1 MNIKSLL
8 LGSAAALAAVS
19 GAHAADAIVAAEP
32 EAMEYVRVCDAF
44 GTGYFYIPGT
54 ETCLKI
60 SGYVRTQLE
69 YDDARGNDNELNAFT
84 RGQLEITAKNDT
96 EYGTLSSY
104 IVLRAQTDNGNNVNS
119 DSGAYLDAAWINIA
133 GFDVGN
139 YYTWWD
145 DDLSGET
152 DFLNTNDTTLNG
164 IRYTYDGG
172 TFRAG
177 IAAEELES
185 ATNTFG
191 VRQDGEGNDDIGL
204 SGLLG
209 GTLGGFNVQ
218 AIGSYDFN
226 AEEAAFRA
234 LVTAEIGPGTLG
246 IGGIYATDANYYW
259 DVSEWTV
266 AAEYAIKATD
276 KLTITPAAQYF
287 GNIYRT
293 GSSAA
298 FNDVDAWR
306 VGVTAGYK
314 ITEGLRTL
322 ATVNYTDAEGSNNQV
337 TGSDDSQWTGFLRLQ
352 RDF

>member
-60 SGYVRTQLE
+60 GGYVRTQLN
-69 YDDARGNDNELNAFT
+69 YDEARGDDNELNAFT
-84 RGQLEITAKNDT
+84 RGQLTVTAKSDT
-96 EYGTLSSY
+96 EFGALSSF
-104 IVLRAQTDNGNNVNS
+104 IVLNAETDAGT
-119 DSGAYLDAAWINIA
+119 YLDAAWINIA

-152 DFLNTNDTTLNG
+152 DKLNDNDTSLNG
-164 IRYTYDGG
+164 VRYTYDGG

-177 IAAEELES
+177 IAVEELED
-185 ATNTFG
+185 ATDTFG
-191 VRQDGEGNDDIGL
+191 VAQDGKGNDDIGV
-204 SGLLG
+204 GALLG

-218 AIGSYDFN
+218 AIGNYDFN

-234 LVTAEIGPGTLG
+234 IVTAEIGPGTLG

-259 DVSEWTV
+259 DTSEWTV
-266 AAEYAIKATD
+266 AAEYAIKATE

-293 GSSAA
+293 GNSAA
-298 FNDVDAWR
+298 FSEVDAWR
-306 VGVTAGYK
+306 VGVTGGYQ

-322 ATVNYTDAEGSNNQV
+322 ATVNYTDAEGSNNRV
-337 TGSDDSQWTGFLRLQ
+337 TGGEDSQWTGFLRLQ